1 MKKSLF
7 HFVAF
12 IMLSR
17 MASAQPYIDIASVYH
32 QSSPADNSS
41 NSKTPMSI
49 EMSSVF
55 LNIPLQ
61 VDSDYIL
68 INPVYENYRLNV
80 SSEINPVKLTAAY
93 VPVTWLHQWKNPKWS
108 TAFVA
113 IPRLSG
119 DLTKPV
125 HSDSYQVGGVVL
137 AYYQKK
143 EAMKYN
149 FGAYYNSDF
158 FGPFFVP
165 LVGIDW
171 SINKRLNL
179 FGSLPINMNIEYTV
193 NKKLHAGA
201 GVNFLTNSYRIQ
213 NNGFLRV
220 DDYNAKFILNY
231 YIVKDQV
238 ISLEAGHSLF
248 RQYRYGKLENG
259 SPDYQHDLHVS
270 DGYLFKV
277 AYIFRVALD
286 KK

>member
-1 MKKSLF
+1 MKKFLF
-7 HFVAF
+7 YFVAF
-12 IMLSR
+12 ATICGI
-17 MASAQPYIDIASVYH
+17 ASAQPYIDIASVYH
-32 QSSPADNSS
+32 QSSLADNSS
-41 NSKTPMSI
+41 NSKTPMNI
-49 EMSSVF
+49 EMTSAF

-68 INPVYENYRLNV
+68 INPIYENYRLNV
-80 SSEINPVKLTAAY
+80 SSEIDPVKLTAAY
-93 VPVTWLHQWKNPKWS
+93 IPLTWLHQWLNPKWS
-108 TAFVA
+108 TAFVV
-113 IPRLSG
+113 IPRLSS
-119 DLTKPV
+119 DLAELA
-125 HSDSYQVGGVVL
+125 HSNNYQVGGVVL

-143 EAMKYN
+143 QTVKYN

-171 SINKRLNL
+171 SINKRWNL

-193 NKKLHAGA
+193 NKKLHAGV
-201 GVNFLTNSYRIQ
+201 GVNFLTNSYRIH

-248 RQYRYGKLENG
+248 RQYRFGTMENG
-259 SPDYQHDLHVS
+259 SPDYQHDLQVS

-277 AYIFRVALD
+277 AYIFRVSLD